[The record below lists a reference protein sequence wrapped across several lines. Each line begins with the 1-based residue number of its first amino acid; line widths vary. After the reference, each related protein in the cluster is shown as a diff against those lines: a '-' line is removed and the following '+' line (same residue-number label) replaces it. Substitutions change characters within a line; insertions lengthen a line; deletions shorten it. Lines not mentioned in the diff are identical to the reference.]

1 MQAAASSRVQDLRS
15 ADNDRGLEN
24 GERDSVVGNGGTFVA
39 ASSLV
44 PGELRSG
51 GRRERSAS
59 YQLTPALANLDPGD
73 ADSMTREKSHQTLAE
88 LKRQRAAA
96 KLQKR
101 QAPAPPL
108 LPSTQE
114 EAGPAEQVT
123 QPVYFTPA
131 SGDPPLLKLKAPEEE
146 EPANQKEPCCG
157 LM

>member
-1 MQAAASSRVQDLRS
+1 MAS
-15 ADNDRGLEN
+15 
-24 GERDSVVGNGGTFVA
+24 
-39 ASSLV
+39 SSLV
-44 PGELRSG
+44 PGESRSG
-51 GRRERSAS
+51 GRRDRSAS
-59 YQLTPALANLDPGD
+59 YQLTPAPANLDPGD
-73 ADSMTREKSHQTLAE
+73 TDSMTRDKSHQTLAE

-96 KLQKR
+96 KLLKR

-114 EAGPAEQVT
+114 EAGPAD
-123 QPVYFTPA
+123 QPVYYTPA

>member
-1 MQAAASSRVQDLRS
+1 M
-15 ADNDRGLEN
+15 
-24 GERDSVVGNGGTFVA
+24 GNGSTFVA
-39 ASSLV
+39 SSSLV
-44 PGELRSG
+44 PGELRSGG

-59 YQLTPALANLDPGD
+59 YQLTPALPNVDPGD
-73 ADSMTREKSHQTLAE
+73 TDSMTREKSHQTLAE

-101 QAPAPPL
+101 QAPVPPL
-108 LPSTQE
+108 LPPTQE
-114 EAGPAEQVT
+114 EAGPAEQAM

>member
-1 MQAAASSRVQDLRS
+1 MAPP
-15 ADNDRGLEN
+15 
-24 GERDSVVGNGGTFVA
+24 
-39 ASSLV
+39 SLV
-44 PGELRSG
+44 PGELHSS

-59 YQLTPALANLDPGD
+59 YQLTPALPNADPGD
-73 ADSMTREKSHQTLAE
+73 TDSMTREKSHQTLAE

-108 LPSTQE
+108 LPPTQE
-114 EAGPAEQVT
+114 EAGPAE

>member
-1 MQAAASSRVQDLRS
+1 MASP
-15 ADNDRGLEN
+15 
-24 GERDSVVGNGGTFVA
+24 
-39 ASSLV
+39 SLV
-44 PGELRSG
+44 PGELCSS

-59 YQLTPALANLDPGD
+59 YQLTPALANVDPGD
-73 ADSMTREKSHQTLAE
+73 TDSMTREKSHQTLAE
-88 LKRQRAAA
+88 LKRQRVAA

-108 LPSTQE
+108 LPPTQE
-114 EAGPAEQVT
+114 EAGPAAQPV

-146 EPANQKEPCCG
+146 EPASQKEPCCG